1 MKKIL
6 SVYFN
11 IDRTYLAMVETSPSG
26 LSLQYVNSTELAI
39 DLENIED
46 DHSVLGIQELEIL
59 IREAGPA
66 DYLCV
71 SLPAESILLSHIPG
85 DLSMDEA
92 HIKQLVGL
100 EIRNAFPQFNYED
113 FKPIIVEL
121 AERMDGKKM
130 LLAEIIPN
138 KIIQNTKLIL
148 ECAGIPIT
156 KYDVSQFNS
165 HNALLYNYPEQKEKA
180 TALMSIQQQF
190 VDLSVIKNGKPIYY
204 SLVNFNSA
212 DDIGAICENEFNKI
226 MTDYVDYVETAF
238 FCGSG
243 LTSEIYQKGEAK
255 LAEFLMTAVRLN
267 AFRLISSDFD
277 QRDREYC
284 SRVSHIFPACIG
296 AAIPP
301 FHKSMVL
308 DR

>member
-1 MKKIL
+1 MKRIL

-11 IDRTYLAMVETSPSG
+11 IDRTYLALVETTAKG
-26 LSLQYVNSTELAI
+26 LHLHYVNSTEQTI

-46 DHSVLGIQELEIL
+46 DNSVLGIQELEVL
-59 IREAGPA
+59 IQEAGPA

-92 HIKQLVGL
+92 QLKQLVGL

-113 FKPIIVEL
+113 FMPIIVEL
-121 AERMDGKKM
+121 GERMDGKKM

-138 KIIQNTKLIL
+138 KIIESTQSIL
-148 ECAGIPIT
+148 SCAGIPIT
-156 KYDVSQFNS
+156 RYDVSQFNS
-165 HNALLYNYPEQKEKA
+165 HSALLYNYPEQKEKA
-180 TALMSIQQQF
+180 TALLSIQQQF
-190 VDLSVIKNGKPIYY
+190 VDLSVIKNGLPIYY
-204 SLVNFNSA
+204 SLVNFNSPE
-212 DDIGAICENEFNKI
+212 DIGAICENEFNKI

-243 LTSEIYQKGEAK
+243 LTAEIYQKGESK
-255 LAEFLMTAVRLN
+255 LAEFLMTGMRLN
-267 AFRLISSDFD
+267 AFRLVSANLD
-277 QRDREYC
+277 QRDTEYC

-296 AAIPP
+296 AGIPP
-301 FHKSMVL
+301 MHKSMVL
-308 DR
+308 HK

>member
-11 IDRTYLAMVETSPSG
+11 IDRTYVALVETTPNG
-26 LSLQYVNSTELAI
+26 LNLTYVNSTELTI

-46 DHSVLGIQELEIL
+46 DNSVLGIQELEVL
-59 IREAGPA
+59 IQDAGPA

-92 HIKQLVGL
+92 HIRQLVGL

-113 FKPIIVEL
+113 FMPIIVEL

-138 KIIQNTKLIL
+138 KIIQNTRDIL
-148 ECAGIPIT
+148 KCAGIPIT
-156 KYDVSQFNS
+156 KFDVSQFNS

-180 TALMSIQQQF
+180 TALLSIQQQF
-190 VDLSVIKNGKPIYY
+190 VDLSVVKNGKPIYY
-204 SLVNFNSA
+204 SLVNFNSS

-243 LTSEIYQKGEAK
+243 LTLEIYQKGESK

-267 AFRLISSDFD
+267 AFRLVSSDLD
-277 QRDREYC
+277 QRDKEYC

-308 DR
+308 EK